1 MRCGFFGDDPARSA
15 LRDESECR
23 PLPPT
28 ADGKLT
34 PDCFIIE
41 RFIGSGNFCEVFEV
55 TEKSTGRSYA
65 MKMFKK
71 DKVARLQK
79 ERDVLMEK
87 HVALKLSDP
96 GRPNVVKLFHSFK
109 KDDTLYLVYELCKSE
124 REGTGRCMIPRPD
137 EVHVGRCRVPMLTV
151 VQNF

>member
-109 KDDTLYLVYELCKSE
+109 KDDTLYLVYELCNGPELWEFVRE
-124 REGTGRCMIPRPD
+124 RRRP
-137 EVHVGRCRVPMLTV
+137 
-151 VQNF
+151 